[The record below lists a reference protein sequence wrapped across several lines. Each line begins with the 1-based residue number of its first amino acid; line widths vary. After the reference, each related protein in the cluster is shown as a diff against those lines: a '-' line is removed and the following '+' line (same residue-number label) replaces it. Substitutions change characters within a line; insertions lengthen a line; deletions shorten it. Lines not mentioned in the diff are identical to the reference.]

1 MPIQLAHADPT
12 RLDWHRHARTAAT
25 SWPSAVPAA
34 RPAPG
39 SAPSDEAYDAAFV
52 ALQAA
57 YRGHGGIAQGDALGA
72 RLARVGRG
80 GYVDLVR
87 HLVAGELFSFQWHG
101 SFWVPL
107 FQFDPAL
114 LTPRLA
120 PRCVLDELH
129 GVLAGWDIANWYV
142 RGQPGLDGRCPL
154 DVLDSDLAAV
164 LDAARAERHA
174 AEV

>member
-25 SWPSAVPAA
+25 SWPGAVPAA

-39 SAPSDEAYDAAFV
+39 RSPDDAAYDAAFV

-57 YRGHGGIAQGDALGA
+57 YRGHGGIARGDALVA
-72 RLARVGRG
+72 RLARAGRG

-87 HLVAGELFSFQWHG
+87 HLVAGELFSFHWHG
-101 SFWVPL
+101 NFWVPL
-107 FQFDPAL
+107 FQFDPTL
-114 LTPRLA
+114 LTPLLA

-142 RGQPGLDGRCPL
+142 RPQPRLHGQCPL
-154 DVLDSDLAAV
+154 ELLDSKLGAV